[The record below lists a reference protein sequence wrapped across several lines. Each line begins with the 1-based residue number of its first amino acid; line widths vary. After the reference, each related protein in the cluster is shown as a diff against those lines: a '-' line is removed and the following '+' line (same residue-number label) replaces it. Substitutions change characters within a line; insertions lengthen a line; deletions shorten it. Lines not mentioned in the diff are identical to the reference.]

1 MYIYY
6 FLGHPD
12 ILQNVFQH
20 RPLGWGQRNA
30 QITFEEGT
38 SSFKDAFWCL

>member
-12 ILQNVFQH
+12 ILLNVFQH
-20 RPLGWGQRNA
+20 RPLA